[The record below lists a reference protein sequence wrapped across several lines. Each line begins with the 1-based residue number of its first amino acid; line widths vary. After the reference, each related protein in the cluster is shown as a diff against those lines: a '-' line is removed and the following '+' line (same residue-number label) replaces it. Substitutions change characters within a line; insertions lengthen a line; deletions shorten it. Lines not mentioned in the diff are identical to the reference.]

1 MSPARTP
8 LIFALIGSA
17 ALAAGVLPPE
27 QAEFFEK
34 KIRPVLAS
42 ECYECH
48 DAKKQKG
55 GLRLDYRDGWKKGGD
70 SGDAIVPGEPAK
82 SLLLKSVRHED
93 PDLKMPLKRPKLS
106 DAAIADLEKWIAL
119 GAPDPRD
126 EPPKADAAVPW
137 ERLLADR
144 RTWRSLQ
151 PIRKSEPP
159 AVKNAAWSNH
169 PADRFLL
176 AKMEERGLKPAADAA
191 PRTIIRRLTFALTGL
206 PPTTDEVEEFVREF
220 SATDDDKRTR
230 GQGDKVTDASL
241 TLSPCPLVAPSSS
254 HRENA
259 IGRATDRLLA
269 SPRFGERWARHW
281 MDLVRYA
288 ETHGSEGDPE
298 IPEVWRYR
306 DYLIRAIN
314 ADVPVDQ
321 LIREHIA
328 GDLLPNPRLNR
339 DGQFNESILGIA
351 HLRLVEHG
359 FQPVDTRDEQVKVT
373 DSQIDVA
380 MKAFQGLTVTC
391 ARCHDH
397 KFDAIS
403 QRDYYALAGIFESS
417 RPAMVTID
425 PPELLAK
432 NKTELAALKEKIR
445 AALFEVWKDEPQRIA
460 ARLLTE
466 DEPDARAIAAAE
478 KVSALAKQIAAL
490 EEAALGRLSA
500 KQDRQNVSTAPRP
513 IARWSF
519 NSDARD
525 SAGTLHGELLGGAEI
540 RNGRLVL
547 NGTDACFRSAPLQ
560 RDLREKTI
568 EAWVSLATLEQR
580 GGGVITVED
589 TKGSVFDSIVFAEK
603 EAQHW
608 VAGSNNFRRSQNS
621 DGPAETAKPGEFVH
635 VAATYRAD
643 GTIAVFRN
651 GEPYGQSWKSAT
663 ESPITFAADNAHILL
678 GKRHTPGGKAFL
690 AGEIE
695 EARLYDRALE
705 PADILASFRAGPD
718 ANALDAA
725 DLVKA
730 LTPEERSRRD
740 TFTRD
745 LAAARE
751 GHRALT
757 PGSQEKEW
765 RGTQTDAERNAAN
778 PFNVWAAL
786 HKRSGDDIAK
796 AWTELSKTERANF
809 SEVTSPDS
817 SRPAQSA
824 DSRDGRPT
832 PTAGTAVPL
841 RTATPPLRWDFS
853 QPGGDFAGC
862 FHYGTGIADAP
873 GACGDFAVASSG
885 DSVLTGLMP
894 AGVATNRISAKHN
907 GVLTTQQFRVET
919 DSISVMAWG
928 GGGAQCRLIVDGYPL
943 GVNPI
948 FPRVQL
954 TKDEPGWLRLDTKYR
969 KGSWA
974 YLEFATS
981 ADQTRREKNAKE
993 TSWFGVSEIICHD
1006 GDAPRDRNSA
1016 TASLI
1021 KANAPRSARELASR
1035 YEQAIGGALV
1045 AWRDGSLDESQRL
1058 LLDFLIRRELLPLSL
1073 ARLGAVKPL
1082 VAEYRRLE
1090 AEIPAARHA
1099 PGVLESVALD
1109 AALLPRGDHLKPG
1122 EPVPR
1127 AFLGVFGAPAFQ
1139 TKQSGRLELALAMT
1153 APQNPL
1159 TARVMANRVWL
1170 HLFGRGIV
1178 ATPDN
1183 FGRMGEKPTHPELLD
1198 YLAARFA
1205 EENWSLKKMIRF
1217 LVTSRAFALSAD
1229 ASPDARERDAANELL
1244 SHARIQRLEAEA
1256 IRDSLLA
1263 VSGRMDF
1270 EMSGPGLPDNG
1281 GGEKLHRSVYLTI
1294 RRTALDPFLEVFD
1307 APKPFT
1313 TTGRRDATNVPAQSL
1328 TLLNDR
1334 FVIECARTWADR
1346 LVAEK
1351 VDATCE
1357 ERIRRMFGTAF
1368 AREPAA
1374 REISAS
1380 KKYLEAAAV
1389 SAEPLMQSAPAW
1401 RDFAQS
1407 LFNAKEFIFLR

>member
-1 MSPARTP
+1 MNCPMHSARTAVI
-8 LIFALIGSA
+8 LTLTAQAAFSA
-17 ALAAGVLPPE
+17 TTLPSE
-27 QAEFFEK
+27 QADFFER
-34 KIRPVLAS
+34 KIRPLLVS
-42 ECYECH
+42 ECTECH

-82 SLLLKSVRHED
+82 SLLIKSIRHDD
-93 PDLKMPLKRPKLS
+93 PDLKMPSKRPKLS
-106 DAAIADLEKWIAL
+106 DAAIADFEKWIAI

-126 EPPKADAAVPW
+126 EPPKAGAAVPW
-137 ERLLADR
+137 EQLLADR
-144 RTWRSLQ
+144 KTWWSLQ
-151 PIRKSEPP
+151 PVQKTQPP
-159 AVKNAAWSNH
+159 AVKNAAWSQH
-169 PADRFLL
+169 PVDHFLL
-176 AKMEERGLKPAADAA
+176 AEMEKRGLKPTADAD
-191 PRTIIRRLTFALTGL
+191 PRMIVRRLTFALTGL
-206 PPTTDEVEEFVREF
+206 PPTPEEVADFVRESF
-220 SATDDDKRTR
+220 ATPDHDADTPARNASVRKGVSAP
-230 GQGDKVTDASL
+230 QA
-241 TLSPCPLVAPSSS
+241 
-254 HRENA
+254 A
-259 IGRATDRLLA
+259 IERATDRLLA

-328 GDLLPNPRLNR
+328 GDLLPNPRMNR
-339 DGQFNESILGIA
+339 DDRFDESILGTA

-380 MKAFQGLTVTC
+380 MKAFQGLTVSC

-432 NKTELAALKEKIR
+432 NKAELTALKEKIR
-445 AALFEVWKDEPQRIA
+445 GTLFDAWKDAPHRIA
-460 ARLLTE
+460 ARLLAE
-466 DEPDARAIAAAE
+466 HEPDARAIAAAE
-478 KVSALAKQIAAL
+478 KVSALEKQIAAL
-490 EEAALGRLSA
+490 EQAARGRVSS
-500 KQDRQNVSTAPRP
+500 KQDKPNVSTAPRP
-513 IARWSF
+513 LARWSF
-519 NSDARD
+519 NNDTRD
-525 SAGTLHGELLGGAEI
+525 SAGTLHGELLGGAKFA
-540 RNGRLVL
+540 NGRLVL
-547 NGTDACFRSAPLQ
+547 NGADACFRSAPLQ

-568 EAWVSLATLEQR
+568 EAWVSLATLDQR

-589 TKGSVFDSIVFAEK
+589 TKGGVFDSVVFAEK

-608 VAGSNNFRRSQNS
+608 VAGSNNFRRSQS
-621 DGPAETAKPGEFVH
+621 SGGPAETAKPGELVH

-651 GEPYGQSWKSAT
+651 GELYGQSWKSPT
-663 ESPITFAADNAHILL
+663 ESPILFAAGGAHILL
-678 GKRHTPGGKAFL
+678 GKRHTPGGKAFF

-695 EARLYDRALE
+695 EARLYAQALA

-718 ANALDAA
+718 ADAMDAA
-725 DLVKA
+725 ELSKA
-730 LTPEERSRRD
+730 LAPEERSRHEAL
-740 TFTRD
+740 TRD
-745 LAAARE
+745 LATARE
-751 GHRALT
+751 AHRALT
-757 PGSQEKEW
+757 LGSQEKEW
-765 RGTQTDAERNAAN
+765 RKVQTDAERNPAN
-778 PFNVWAAL
+778 PFSVWASL
-786 HKRSGDDIAK
+786 RRHSGDDMAN
-796 AWTELSKTERANF
+796 AWNALCAAARGKSTEAAPAGRQWNF
-809 SEVTSPDS
+809 SKSP
-817 SRPAQSA
+817 A
-824 DSRDGRPT
+824 
-832 PTAGTAVPL
+832 
-841 RTATPPLRWDFS
+841 
-853 QPGGDFAGC
+853 DFAEC
-862 FHYGTGIADAP
+862 FHYGTGIGPAP
-873 GACGDFAVASSG
+873 GACGDFAVLTSG
-885 DSVLTGLMP
+885 DSVLSGLTP
-894 AGVATNRISAKHN
+894 AGIATNRISAKHN
-907 GVLTTQQFRVET
+907 GVLTTKLFRVET
-919 DSISVMAWG
+919 DSISVKASG

-943 GVNPI
+943 GTNPI
-948 FPRVQL
+948 FPRAQL
-954 TKDEPGWLRLDTKYR
+954 TKDEPSWLHLDTKYR

-974 YLEFATS
+974 YLEFATT

-993 TSWFGVSEIICHD
+993 SSWFGVSEIVCHD
-1006 GDAPRDRNSA
+1006 GDAPPGERETA
-1016 TASLI
+1016 TASLL
-1021 KANAPRSARELASR
+1021 NHPAPRSAKELAAR
-1035 YEQAIGGALV
+1035 YENAIAGALD
-1045 AWRDGSLDESQRL
+1045 AWRASTLDESQRL
-1058 LLDFLIRRELLPLSL
+1058 LLDFLIRHELLPVSL
-1073 ARLGAVKPL
+1073 AHLGATKPL
-1082 VAEYRRLE
+1082 IEKYRSLE

-1099 PGVLESVALD
+1099 PGVLESAALD

-1122 EPVPR
+1122 QPVPR
-1127 AFLGVFGAPAFQ
+1127 AFLGVFGGTPFQ

-1153 APQNPL
+1153 APENPL
-1159 TARVMANRVWL
+1159 TARVMVNRVWL

-1198 YLAARFA
+1198 DLAARFA
-1205 EENWSLKKMIRF
+1205 GENWSLKKMIRF
-1217 LVTSRAFALSAD
+1217 LVTTRAFSLSAD
-1229 ASPDARERDAANELL
+1229 ASPEARERDAANDLL

-1270 EMSGPGLPDNG
+1270 QMSGPGLANNANG
-1281 GGEKLHRSVYLTI
+1281 EMLRRSVYLAI
-1294 RRTALDPFLEVFD
+1294 RRTALNPFLEVFD

-1313 TTGRRDATNVPAQSL
+1313 TAGRRDATNVPAQSL
-1328 TLLNDR
+1328 ALLNDR

-1351 VDATCE
+1351 ADANPE
-1357 ERIRRMFGTAF
+1357 QRIRRMFATAF
-1368 AREPAA
+1368 AREPAG

-1380 KKYLEAAAV
+1380 RQYLETSAASGV
-1389 SAEPLMQSAPAW
+1389 PLLQDAPAW